1 MAMATTV
8 PVEVDEKLLAGLREL
23 HPGKSDREL
32 VERLAT
38 IEVGMAVL
46 RAGRRLDADPEEVV
60 LEEAVRAV
68 REVRA
73 EMNDARR
80 H

>member
-8 PVEVDEKLLAGLREL
+8 PVEVDVKLLAGLREL